1 MKINEL
7 IKVLEKFPQDKLIA
21 VMDWRKSLHHDFGEG
36 TSKGIY
42 TEFEFQEFKETDILP
57 STKPFVAILIKNDD
71 YTDSGKRLV

>member
-42 TEFEFQEFKETDILP
+42 TEFEFQEFKET
-57 STKPFVAILIKNDD
+57 V
-71 YTDSGKRLV
+71 